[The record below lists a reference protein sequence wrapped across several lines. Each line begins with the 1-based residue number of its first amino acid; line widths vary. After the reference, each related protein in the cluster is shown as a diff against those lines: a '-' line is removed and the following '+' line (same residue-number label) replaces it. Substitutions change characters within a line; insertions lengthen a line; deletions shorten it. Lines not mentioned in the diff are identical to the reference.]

1 MSVGQEW
8 VASLPV
14 WRFQVLYFLHFGKW
28 QVTPV
33 FIGIEIIVVDDG
45 STDGSGTMIAQVL
58 RSVGQRLEALQG
70 DESVAV
76 RFGVSTQLVV
86 NHVNLG
92 AAASRNIGVKAG
104 SGDVVFFCD
113 SEDLVGLLWK
123 WNIVC

>member
-1 MSVGQEW
+1 M
-8 VASLPV
+8 
-14 WRFQVLYFLHFGKW
+14 YFLHFGKW

-113 SEDLVGLLWK
+113 SEDLVGLL
-123 WNIVC
+123 